1 MWGIF
6 KKQDNNEK
14 LIKNIEEYEQKEKA
28 KQQESKVLGQKPVK
42 RTSRKEK
49 STRLHNS

>member
-14 LIKNIEEYEQKEKA
+14 LIKNIEKYEQKKRQ
-28 KQQESKVLGQKPVK
+28 KQSQASSIKRDKPNRQKNK
-42 RTSRKEK
+42 TIKK
-49 STRLHNS
+49 

>member
-14 LIKNIEEYEQKEKA
+14 LIKNIEKYEQKKR
-28 KQQESKVLGQKPVK
+28 QEQSQTSSIKRDKPNRQKNK
-42 RTSRKEK
+42 TIKK
-49 STRLHNS
+49 

>member
-14 LIKNIEEYEQKEKA
+14 LIKNIEEYEQKKR
-28 KQQESKVLGQKPVK
+28 QEQSQVSSIKRDKPNRQKNK
-42 RTSRKEK
+42 TIKK
-49 STRLHNS
+49 